1 MEEKVYKLYVE
12 VRDGVVYSIYG
23 DKLPIELEIE
33 VKDYDNQE
41 IDESDDVVPYTRYW

>member
-12 VRDGVVYSIYG
+12 VRNGVVYSIYG

-33 VKDYDNQE
+33 VKDYNNQE
-41 IDESDDVVPYTRYW
+41 IEESDTAVPYTMYW